1 MSISLLARTAVV
13 SAATG
18 AVLLGSL
25 TAAGAAGAGES
36 SASVKQPSADQITV
50 AKSEKLVVSHG
61 RKLA

>member
-1 MSISLLARTAVV
+1 MTISLLARTAVV

-18 AVLLGSL
+18 AVLLASL
-25 TAAGAAGAGES
+25 TVAGAAGAGES
-36 SASVKQPSADQITV
+36 SASDKQPSAGQITV